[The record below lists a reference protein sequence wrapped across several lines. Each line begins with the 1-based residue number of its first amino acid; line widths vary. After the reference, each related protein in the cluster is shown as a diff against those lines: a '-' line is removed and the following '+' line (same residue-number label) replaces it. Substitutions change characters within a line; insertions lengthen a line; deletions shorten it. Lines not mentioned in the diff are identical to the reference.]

1 MSLLDEVGTYLAAQG
16 IGTLGTN
23 LFLGFAPDAPDQVTV
38 LYEAGGQA
46 PIRAMGQA
54 AGSPVAQ
61 RPRLQVVCR
70 DTQYEYATAR
80 SKAKSVYAIL
90 DGLCSRGDITMSGTR
105 YMWLSAVSEPSLMGR
120 DDAGRVLIV
129 CNYDAIKDPS

>member
-1 MSLLDEVGTYLAAQG
+1 MSLLDEVGTHLQTAG
-16 IGTLGTN
+16 IGTLGTD
-23 LFLGFAPDAPDQVTV
+23 LFLGFSPDAPDAVTV

-54 AGSPVAQ
+54 AGLPVAQ

-70 DTQYEYATAR
+70 DNALDYADAR

-90 DGLCSRGDITMSGTR
+90 DGLCSRGDVTLSGVV
-105 YMWLSAVSEPSLMGR
+105 YKWFAAVAEPTLMGR

-129 CNYDAIKDPS
+129 VSYDVIKDPS